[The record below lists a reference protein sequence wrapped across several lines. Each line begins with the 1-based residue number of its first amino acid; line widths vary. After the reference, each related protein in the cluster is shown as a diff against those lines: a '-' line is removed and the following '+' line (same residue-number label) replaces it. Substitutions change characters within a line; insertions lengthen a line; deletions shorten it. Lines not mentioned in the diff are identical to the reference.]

1 MFSKEYCQVVYLGNH
16 NGSNGQIWDRRS
28 SQKYNCLY
36 YFCLQTHQKTNGTNG
51 KVVSQGFI
59 LALTKNTFS
68 SLTPSKLGKIQFFRA
83 FKWIFQ
89 TGVLFF
95 WLNPTFARF
104 SNCAVAPGRGH
115 YDPPPLENHS
125 REHFWGQMK

>member
-1 MFSKEYCQVVYLGNH
+1 MTQKLAMSLSNLH

-51 KVVSQGFI
+51 KVVSQVFI

-68 SLTPSKLGKIQFFRA
+68 SLTPSKLGKTPFFRA
-83 FKWIFQ
+83 FLWIFQ

-95 WLNPTFARF
+95 WLKLQIIPI
-104 SNCAVAPGRGH
+104 CH
-115 YDPPPLENHS
+115 LEA
-125 REHFWGQMK
+125 